1 MILLFVWQK
10 DLQNNTCCGGWGM
23 NWDDFRFFAAVA
35 RAGSVRGA
43 AAELQVNP
51 STVTRRLEAL
61 ESRLGVMLFLRTNTG
76 LQITAEGAD
85 VARQIDVL
93 GEQLNQLDAQL
104 QGRNQRLEG
113 KIRLAVPDVLAVS
126 FVLADLAQFCEQ
138 YDEIEL
144 EIIPVHG
151 NLDIANADV
160 DVAILATETP
170 PDTMV
175 GRPLYQV
182 AVAAYG
188 SRKYIAEHDIS
199 SEDAAGLAWIDWA
212 ARGEVMGF
220 YARLRER
227 YFAQSRVRIR
237 CDQVFMQQTCIRV
250 HMGIGV
256 LPCYL
261 SADQGQWP
269 EPEQLQRMPQMPVQK
284 SPTLW
289 LLTHPELRNAR
300 RVQLLVSLLREVFA
314 TRQQALL
321 DDYL

>member
-1 MILLFVWQK
+1 
-10 DLQNNTCCGGWGM
+10 M
-23 NWDDFRFFAAVA
+23 NWDDFRYFAAVA

-43 AAELQVNP
+43 AGELQVNP

-61 ESRLGVMLFLRTNTG
+61 ESRLGVSLFLRTNAG

-85 VARQIDVL
+85 VAQQIDAL
-93 GEQLNQLDAQL
+93 GEQLSQLDAQL
-104 QGRNQRLEG
+104 QGLNQRLAG
-113 KIRLAVPDVLAVS
+113 KIRLAVPDVLAVG
-126 FVLADLAQFCEQ
+126 FVLADLAQFCAQ
-138 YDEIEL
+138 HDEIEL

-160 DVAILATETP
+160 DVAVLATETP
-170 PDTMV
+170 PDSMI

-188 SRKYIAEHDIS
+188 SRKYIAEHNALDPS
-199 SEDAAGLAWIDWA
+199 PGEGQSLAWIDWA
-212 ARGEVMGF
+212 ARGEVMSF
-220 YARLRER
+220 YASLRQR

-250 HMGIGV
+250 HMGVGL
-256 LPCYL
+256 LPCFL
-261 SADQGQWP
+261 SSDQELWP
-269 EPEQLQRMPQMPVQK
+269 ESEQLLRLPQMPVQK

-300 RVQLLVSLLREVFA
+300 RVQLLVSFLRDIFS
-314 TRQQALL
+314 TRRQALL
-321 DDYL
+321 DDHL

>member
-1 MILLFVWQK
+1 
-10 DLQNNTCCGGWGM
+10 M
-23 NWDDFRFFAAVA
+23 NWDDYRFFAAVA

-43 AAELQVNP
+43 AIELQVNP

-85 VARQIDVL
+85 VARQIDTL
-93 GEQLNQLDAQL
+93 GGQLNQLDAQL
-104 QGRNQRLEG
+104 QGLNQRLQG

-160 DVAILATETP
+160 DVAVLATETP

-188 SRKYIAEHDIS
+188 SRKYITEHDALDTS
-199 SEDAAGLAWIDWA
+199 PGNDRSLAWIDWA
-212 ARGEVMGF
+212 ARGEVMNF
-220 YARLRER
+220 YASLRQR
-227 YFAQSRVRIR
+227 YFPQSRVRIR

-250 HMGIGV
+250 HMGVGL

-261 SADQGQWP
+261 SADQAQWP
-269 EPEQLQRMPQMPVQK
+269 ESEQLLRLPQMPVQK

-300 RVQLLVSLLREVFA
+300 RVQLLVSFLRDIFS

-321 DDYL
+321 DEHF

>member
-1 MILLFVWQK
+1 
-10 DLQNNTCCGGWGM
+10 M
-23 NWDDFRFFAAVA
+23 NWDDFRFFAAIA
-35 RAGSVRGA
+35 RAGSIRGA
-43 AAELQVNP
+43 ADELQVNP

-76 LQITAEGAD
+76 LQITSEGAD

-113 KIRLAVPDVLAVS
+113 KVRLAVPDVLAVS
-126 FVLADLAQFCEQ
+126 FVLADLAEFCAQ

-151 NLDIANADV
+151 NLDIMKADV
-160 DVAILATETP
+160 DVAVLATESP
-170 PDTMV
+170 PDNMV

-188 SRKYIAEHDIS
+188 SRRYIDEHNAL
-199 SEDAAGLAWIDWA
+199 ENTAGLAWIDWA
-212 ARGEVMGF
+212 ARGEVMDF
-220 YARLRER
+220 YASLRER

-250 HMGIGV
+250 HMGVGL

-261 SADQGQWP
+261 SADQALWQP
-269 EPEQLQRMPQMPVQK
+269 DEQLLQLPQMPVQK

-300 RVQLLVSLLREVFA
+300 RVQLLVSHLRDVFA
-314 TRQQALL
+314 KRQPLLL
-321 DDYL
+321 DKYV